1 MIFFSE
7 ASIRVSEFF
16 FALIGFMNKF
26 SGIIYAMLSSATFG
40 LIPLFTLPVIK
51 SGMHT
56 PSIIF
61 YRMLFS
67 VVMLAVLILL
77 RKGSFRLN
85 GKQVMTIL
93 ALSVFYASTSL
104 LLIESYLYIPSGVAT
119 TISFL
124 YPVAVS
130 LILFFLFKQRIS
142 KETMIAIVLSILGVF
157 LLSGFSSQSGLNST
171 GLICVITTIFTYS
184 AYIVG
189 VNKTSANSVNSLTLS
204 FYVLLFTCL
213 FFSLNVFVR
222 GGLEPIE
229 SGTQLGSLLLL
240 GFIPTV
246 LSNLFL
252 LLALKRTDSAT
263 VSLFGCMEPLTA
275 LVVGVFVFNEQL
287 NAIKIAGVCLIIL
300 AVLVIVIK
308 TRNKETIY

>member
-1 MIFFSE
+1 
-7 ASIRVSEFF
+7 
-16 FALIGFMNKF
+16 
-26 SGIIYAMLSSATFG
+26 MLSSATFG

-77 RKGSFRLN
+77 RKGSFKLN

-229 SGTQLGSLLLL
+229 SSTQLGSLLLL

>member
-1 MIFFSE
+1 
-7 ASIRVSEFF
+7 
-16 FALIGFMNKF
+16 
-26 SGIIYAMLSSATFG
+26 MLSSATFG

-77 RKGSFRLN
+77 RKGSFKLN

-222 GGLEPIE
+222 GGLEPIK
-229 SGTQLGSLLLL
+229 SSTQLGSLLLL

-275 LVVGVFVFNEQL
+275 LLVGVFVFNEQL

>member
-1 MIFFSE
+1 
-7 ASIRVSEFF
+7 
-16 FALIGFMNKF
+16 
-26 SGIIYAMLSSATFG
+26 MLSSATFG

-77 RKGSFRLN
+77 RKGSFKLN

>member
-1 MIFFSE
+1 MVSLSGTFDLSP
-7 ASIRVSEFF
+7 RVF
-16 FALIGFMNKF
+16 FAYIIYMNKF

-77 RKGSFRLN
+77 RKGSFKLN

-93 ALSVFYASTSL
+93 ALSIFYASTSL

-189 VNKTSANSVNSLTLS
+189 INKSSANAVNSLTLS

-213 FFSLNVFVR
+213 FFSINVFVR

-229 SGTQLGSLLLL
+229 SSTQLGSLLLL

-275 LVVGVFVFNEQL
+275 LLVGVFVFNEQL

>member
-1 MIFFSE
+1 
-7 ASIRVSEFF
+7 
-16 FALIGFMNKF
+16 
-26 SGIIYAMLSSATFG
+26 MLSSATFG

-77 RKGSFRLN
+77 RKGSFKLN

-275 LVVGVFVFNEQL
+275 LLVGVFVFNEQL